1 MKELLFLP
9 LQDFATPCY
18 PVETKMPDHPP
29 AKSTNQA
36 VRYAA
41 FIGAMIGAL
50 FARPVIKP
58 WLDQRLSAFSPA
70 SGWPNLAAFVP
81 WVIFSIYW
89 EIAAKNSAPAIKSE
103 SHFSRGI
110 HVVLANI
117 ALLLMIVPI
126 RGLNQRFLP
135 DLLIVKLIGLAAE
148 CAGLALA
155 IWARRIL
162 GRNWSGEIT
171 IKADHELVRTGPY
184 GVIRH
189 PIYTALL
196 AMYTGTA
203 IVSGQVHALLGLAV
217 GILAYLRK
225 TGMEEAN
232 LVTAFGEKYNAYRED
247 TWALVPR
254 IY

>member
-1 MKELLFLP
+1 
-9 LQDFATPCY
+9 
-18 PVETKMPDHPP
+18 MPDQVP

-41 FIGAMIGAL
+41 FIGAMVGTFL
-50 FARPVIKP
+50 ARPVIRP
-58 WLDQRLSAFSPA
+58 WLLRHESVFSFTSDWPA
-70 SGWPNLAAFVP
+70 LASFVP
-81 WVIFSIYW
+81 WVIFSLYW
-89 EIAAKNSAPAIKSE
+89 EMAAKNSAPAIKSE
-103 SHFSRGI
+103 SRFSRGI
-110 HVVLANI
+110 HVVLANA

-126 RGLNQRFLP
+126 HGLNQRFLP
-135 DLLIVKLIGLAAE
+135 DLMILKLAGLAAE

-155 IWARRIL
+155 IWSRRIL

-196 AMYTGTA
+196 AMYAGTA
-203 IVSGQVHALLGLAV
+203 IVSGQMHALLGVA
-217 GILAYLRK
+217 IAIIAYLRK
-225 TGMEEAN
+225 TRMEEAN

>member
-1 MKELLFLP
+1 
-9 LQDFATPCY
+9 
-18 PVETKMPDHPP
+18 MPDQLP

-41 FIGAMIGAL
+41 FIGALVGA
-50 FARPVIKP
+50 FVARPVIKP
-58 WLDQRLSAFSPA
+58 WIDQHGSAFLPSTSWPTLA
-70 SGWPNLAAFVP
+70 SFVP

-103 SHFSRGI
+103 SRFSRGI
-110 HVVLANI
+110 HVVLTNV

-135 DLLIVKLIGLAAE
+135 DLLILKLAGLAVE

-196 AMYTGTA
+196 AMYLGTA
-203 IVSGQVHALLGLAV
+203 IVSGRMHALLGVAV
-217 GILAYLRK
+217 GIIAYLRK
-225 TGMEEAN
+225 TRMEEAN
-232 LVTAFGEKYNAYRED
+232 LVTAFGEKYSAYRKD
-247 TWALVPR
+247 TWALVPGL
-254 IY
+254 Y